1 VIKLLLRMTNLWA
14 AILKTLPLF
23 LIVCLLI
30 SPVYADPIPGP
41 PPDKALL
48 ESLQFVTEVLL
59 SELVAGLLGA
69 ELLLRLWRRKNKE
82 ASRSDSYKIMLVAM
96 TISFLVGLVF
106 WWFYGWI

>member
-1 VIKLLLRMTNLWA
+1 MTNLWA

-30 SPVYADPIPGP
+30 SPVYADPIPSP
-41 PPDKALL
+41 PPSKALL

-69 ELLLRLWRRKNKE
+69 ELLSARAR
-82 ASRSDSYKIMLVAM
+82 IMLVAM
-96 TISFLVGLVF
+96 TISFFAGLVF